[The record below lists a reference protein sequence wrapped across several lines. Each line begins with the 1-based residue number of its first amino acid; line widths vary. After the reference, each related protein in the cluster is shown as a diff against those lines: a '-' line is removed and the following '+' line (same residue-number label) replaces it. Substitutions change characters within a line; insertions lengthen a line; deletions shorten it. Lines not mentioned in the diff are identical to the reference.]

1 MATPAACNLPLIL
14 LFVAAALFPSPAV
27 AGGELRGPPMGSVGF
42 LFPGDG
48 GGAAGGKHLSREF
61 LDAHNRVRRY
71 VGEAPVVWD
80 RSLAMYARRWAKRR
94 RDCRCIHS
102 GGPFGE
108 NMFWGTGKGW
118 RAADAVRSW
127 ALEHYDYD
135 RSSNSCRPGRMC
147 GHYTQIVWNATAM
160 VGCARTVCFDG
171 GVIMVCNYHPPGNFI
186 GENPFDSAA

>member
-1 MATPAACNLPLIL
+1 MATPPPA
-14 LFVAAALFPSPAV
+14 PSNPV
-27 AGGELRGPPMGSVGF
+27 IRRRRVIPIAGSRRRELRGPPMGSVGF

-48 GGAAGGKHLSREF
+48 GGAAGGKHLVAGVPRRPQQGPAIRRRGPRR
-61 LDAHNRVRRY
+61 LGPLAGHVRP
-71 VGEAPVVWD
+71 PV
-80 RSLAMYARRWAKRR
+80 AKRR